1 MTGNQ
6 SLPLVTIITP
16 AYNCQNHIGE
26 TMKSVI
32 EQTYEN
38 WEHLVIDDC
47 SKDETRQM
55 ILLYAQ
61 MDLRIKPIFMDS
73 NAGVAHARNTGI
85 LMAQGKYIA
94 FLDGDDLWK
103 RDKLAKQI
111 GFMEQN
117 HYRFTYSDYD
127 TIDGQGNY
135 IKSIRPKKSRIDYKE
150 LLYSNQIA
158 CLTVIIDS
166 SVMKKALMP
175 RIGHEDFATWLNIL
189 KTQVDFAYK
198 YDGVLASY
206 RKLKGSLSANKL
218 KALTWTWHIYRSNQ
232 NMGILNSLVHITG
245 FIGAAIIKYM
255 RR

>member
-1 MTGNQ
+1 MTGNKA
-6 SLPLVTIITP
+6 LPLVTIITP
-16 AYNCQNHIGE
+16 AYNCQNYIEE

-32 EQTYEN
+32 GQTYEN
-38 WEHLVIDDC
+38 WEYLIIDDC
-47 SKDETRQM
+47 STDETRQR

-61 MDLRIKPIFMDS
+61 MDLRIKPIFLDS
-73 NAGVAHARNTGI
+73 NGGVAQARNTGI

-94 FLDGDDLWK
+94 FLDSDDLWK
-103 RDKLAKQI
+103 RDKLTRQI

-117 HYRFTYSDYD
+117 HYHFTYSDYD

-135 IKSIRPKKSRIDYKE
+135 IKSIRPKKSRIDYKA

-166 SVMKKALMP
+166 SILKQELMP
-175 RIGHEDFATWLNIL
+175 EIGHEDFATWLNIL
-189 KTQVDFAYK
+189 KKQVDFAYK
-198 YDGVLASY
+198 YDGILASY

-218 KALTWTWHIYRSNQ
+218 RALTWTWHIYRSNQ
-232 NMGILNSLVHITG
+232 SMGIFDSFGHIMG
-245 FIGAAIIKYM
+245 FIGAAFLKYT